1 MISWSIGQISEA
13 VLMGRRMG
21 FSFSFCHSLMYPVI
35 TCPVPIS
42 VPYPGDI
49 VGVAPSHHYKA
60 SITIKQVTLILGFS
74 VYMQVMFILH
84 CNLLSVQ
91 MALYLKNNVY
101 TLIKNNLLVRM
112 LSFEPSLSVN
122 HLFAVVTSKVI
133 GHCCCC

>member
-1 MISWSIGQISEA
+1 MATKEKDKYFSIRDKSPSQQYLHQDSY
-13 VLMGRRMG
+13 V
-21 FSFSFCHSLMYPVI
+21 SVSFCIYKLIH
-35 TCPVPIS
+35 T
-42 VPYPGDI
+42 YPGDI

-91 MALYLKNNVY
+91 MALYLKNNVH